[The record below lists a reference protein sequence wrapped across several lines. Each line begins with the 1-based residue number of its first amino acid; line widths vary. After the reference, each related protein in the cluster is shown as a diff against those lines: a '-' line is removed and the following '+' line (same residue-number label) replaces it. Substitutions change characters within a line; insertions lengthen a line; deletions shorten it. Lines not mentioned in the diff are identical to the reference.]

1 VGATRTGMSPLL
13 RRPCL
18 RSVPG
23 CYAPVT
29 RTLLDTETMH
39 IERSLRASDDD
50 REQAAERLRLA
61 TAEGRLSVDELGQ
74 RLDGVYA
81 ARTVVELDGLL
92 TDLPVSRALSRPRV
106 RLPGLV
112 GAVGAVGAATLLL
125 AVLGVRIANGERH
138 AAVLSVLRHLRR
150 VHLPGPFLASHHGPA
165 MAASLAVALVAA
177 LTCAVLLGSLTRS
190 RSRHQRL

>member
-1 VGATRTGMSPLL
+1 MAP
-13 RRPCL
+13 PFPPI
-18 RSVPG
+18 VPAVCPWLG

-29 RTLLDTETMH
+29 RTMLDTEGMH

-74 RLDGVYA
+74 RLDGVSA
-81 ARTVVELDGLL
+81 ARTVVELDALL

-112 GAVGAVGAATLLL
+112 GAVSAATLLL
-125 AVLGVRIANGERH
+125 AVLGVLIANGERH
-138 AAVLSVLRHLRR
+138 AAVLPLLRHLRH
-150 VHLPGPFLASHHGPA
+150 VNLPGPLLASHHGPA

-177 LTCAVLLGSLTRS
+177 LTCAVLLGSLMRS
-190 RSRHQRL
+190 RSRHQHL